1 MRRVLRVVQP
11 TCQGYSW
18 TSVSTPPT
26 MRVLLLA
33 TPQLQLLGMGPG
45 EEVVVT
51 VTTSVVLMPTGA
63 GVVVVW
69 AKIRNEE

>member
-1 MRRVLRVVQP
+1 MRRVLRVLQP

-33 TPQLQLLGMGPG
+33 TPQSQLLGTGAE
-45 EEVVVT
+45 EEVVVA
-51 VTTSVVLMPTGA
+51 VTPSVVLLGATGA
-63 GVVVVW
+63 EVVG
-69 AKIRNEE
+69 AK

>member
-1 MRRVLRVVQP
+1 MVQP

-18 TSVSTPPT
+18 ASVSTPPT

-33 TPQLQLLGMGPG
+33 TPQSQLLGAGAG

-51 VTTSVVLMPTGA
+51 ATPLGQSSLQYPHLS
-63 GVVVVW
+63 
-69 AKIRNEE
+69 